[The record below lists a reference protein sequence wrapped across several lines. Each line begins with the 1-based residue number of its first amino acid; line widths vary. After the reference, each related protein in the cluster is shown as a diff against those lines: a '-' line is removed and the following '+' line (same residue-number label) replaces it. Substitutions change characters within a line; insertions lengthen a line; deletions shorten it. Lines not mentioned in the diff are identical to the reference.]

1 MNDYLFLIPI
11 AIALIIGVIS
21 PGPSFIYVA
30 QTAMDN
36 SRAHGIA
43 TSLGMGTGAVIFTL
57 LAIFGLF
64 FVIETVP
71 WLYLGLKFIGGLYLC
86 YLGYKIWQSSN
97 VKISAASPDIE
108 NKDETRSIFKSYTLG
123 LLTQLSNPKTAVV
136 IGGIFMAFL
145 PSEVPA
151 YSYVI
156 LAVMAFVI
164 DAGWYCIVS
173 LALTTSR
180 AQKVYIRFRKAISR
194 LASGL
199 LAVMGVKLIF
209 NQ

>member
-1 MNDYLFLIPI
+1 MNDFLFLIPI

-30 QTAMDN
+30 QTAMDK
-36 SRAHGIA
+36 SRTHGIA
-43 TSLGMGTGAVIFTL
+43 TSLGMGIGAVIFTL

-64 FVIETVP
+64 FVLETVP
-71 WLYLGLKFIGGLYLC
+71 WLYLGLKFAGGLYLC
-86 YLGYKIWQSSN
+86 YLAYKIWQSSN
-97 VKISAASPDIE
+97 EKIVAA
-108 NKDETRSIFKSYTLG
+108 NSISDVPSSSSSYYKSFTLG
-123 LLTQLSNPKTAVV
+123 LFTQLSNPKTAVV

-145 PSEVPA
+145 PEQIPA
-151 YSYVI
+151 YSYLI
-156 LAVMAFVI
+156 LAIMAFVI

-173 LALTTSR
+173 IALTTSR
-180 AQKVYIRFRKAISR
+180 AQKVYIRFKKAISR

-199 LAVMGVKLIF
+199 MAAMGVKLIF